1 MSIPAPLNWLK
12 GGLSESTEPSTI
24 WGAIIMAYDH
34 DDWHDDAKK
43 IHTIVDT
50 SLQKLWQNIG
60 TYINFSLM
68 DDSRDAIFEPDEV
81 SFYFN
86 ENKDGVQ
93 VSSGTSYQSPMAS
106 GGKDSTV
113 DAKSWWDM
121 IYGTTPIPWKYI
133 YPESEDKYRGKN
145 RHLTYKIIFK
155 DWDMSPTIWGYDD
168 EEAGY
173 RIDWVSYSGI
183 FDNEESNE
191 HIGNLLGH
199 TNLTNFMEDWG
210 WHENILNS
218 SYISVKN
225 ETDTA
230 KMKHEKRIIPI
241 NAEIYDEWL
250 VYNWSSSVDYVV
262 FLWKQT

>member
-12 GGLSESTEPSTI
+12 GGLLESTESSTI
-24 WGAIIMAYDH
+24 WGATIMAYDQ
-34 DDWHDDAKK
+34 DVIILRVGTAGK

-68 DDSRDAIFEPDEV
+68 DDSRDATFDPNEV

-93 VSSGTSYQSPMAS
+93 VSSGTETYPTALY

-113 DAKSWWDM
+113 EAKSWWEM

-133 YPESEDKYRGKN
+133 YPESEDKYSGKD

-168 EEAGY
+168 GEAGH

-183 FDNEESNE
+183 FEDHESNE

-199 TNLTNFMEDWG
+199 TKLTNFLEEWQ
-210 WHENILNS
+210 WHENIS
-218 SYISVKN
+218 KY
-225 ETDTA
+225 ETDGE
-230 KMKHEKRIIPI
+230 KMRHQKRIIPV

-262 FLWKQT
+262 CLWKQT